1 MLVDLDNNYR
11 RMRRILAMMMMKIK
25 MAITW
30 PIYKIAASSY
40 LFCIVVDLDNN
51 CVHSATLQGLV

>member
-1 MLVDLDNNYR
+1 
-11 RMRRILAMMMMKIK
+11 MMMMKIK

-51 CVHSATLQGLV
+51 CVDIFLGGGRICRPIFFNLRVYFIIP

>member
-11 RMRRILAMMMMKIK
+11 MMRRILAMIMMKIK

-30 PIYKIAASSY
+30 PIYKI
-40 LFCIVVDLDNN
+40 
-51 CVHSATLQGLV
+51 SATYFA

>member
-11 RMRRILAMMMMKIK
+11 RMRRIIAMMMMMKIK

-30 PIYKIAASSY
+30 PIYKIAATY
-40 LFCIVVDLDNN
+40 F
-51 CVHSATLQGLV
+51 A

>member
-11 RMRRILAMMMMKIK
+11 RMRRIIAMMMMKIK

-30 PIYKIAASSY
+30 PIYKIAATY
-40 LFCIVVDLDNN
+40 F
-51 CVHSATLQGLV
+51 A